1 MFLYTK
7 YIAFFVLISEDL
19 TSRRTFCVEEN
30 PGYRFINAD
39 LPNGSSQLNEKDSR
53 PCLKEA
59 FKDILLVIVYNYPLY
74 DSIPHL
80 IALYKPAFPN
90 LLFCGP
96 PHNTAPS
103 DILTVEV
110 NQGYLGYECLGRAI
124 RQHPGYKG
132 HLYSNDDVILKFW
145 NFPDFDREKIWES
158 REFLNHLFSKRVHQY
173 PVLGWKWWNST
184 YGLKNCRRA
193 CEDVANMTLQKE
205 NLNGVHLLNTL
216 LKNSKGTLRC
226 FRGRADVLY
235 IPQKHAKAFSIL
247 SNMFYR
253 QKVFLEIAVPTINRL
268 VELNENIGR
277 LPGRYI
283 HYQEE
288 RRGTD
293 SRFFWHLYFTNDDYF
308 FTHPFKLHGR
318 QELDNKLNLVMF
330 RYFLMKQVK
339 ELTNCARN
347 A

>member
-59 FKDILLVIVYNYPLY
+59 FKDILLVIVYNNPLY
-74 DSIPHL
+74 DSIPDL

-132 HLYSNDDVILKFW
+132 YFYSSDDVILKFW
-145 NFPDFDREKIWES
+145 SFPDFDRERIWES
-158 REFLNHLFSKRVHQY
+158 RESEQLLSKGVNESA
-173 PVLGWKWWNST
+173 GFKWKWWKSI
-184 YGLKNCRRA
+184 YGLKNCKKA
-193 CEDVANMTLQKE
+193 CEYVANMTIEKE
-205 NLNGVHLLNTL
+205 NLKGFHLLNTL
-216 LKNSKGTLRC
+216 LKGC
-226 FRGRADVLY
+226 
-235 IPQKHAKAFSIL
+235 
-247 SNMFYR
+247 M
-253 QKVFLEIAVPTINRL
+253 
-268 VELNENIGR
+268 
-277 LPGRYI
+277 
-283 HYQEE
+283 
-288 RRGTD
+288 
-293 SRFFWHLYFTNDDYF
+293 
-308 FTHPFKLHGR
+308 
-318 QELDNKLNLVMF
+318 
-330 RYFLMKQVK
+330 
-339 ELTNCARN
+339 
-347 A
+347 